1 MDKPGSA
8 FSAAM
13 ASKPTVKKPNVVK
26 AITALKAGMG
36 ASDKA
41 GMMAKMQEAH
51 GHLAGAGPDVDDVQ
65 G

>member
-8 FSAAM
+8 FTSAM
-13 ASKPTVKKPNVVK
+13 ASKPMVKKPNVPK
-26 AITALKAGMG
+26 AIAALKAGMS
-36 ASDKA
+36 APDRA

-51 GHLAGAGPDVDDVQ
+51 GHLAGAGPDLDDVQ